1 MAKKRPKQTEEN
13 IVAKIKSMVDDSIA
27 TTGTW
32 ESNQQKWNKMR
43 YRIKKTKNFP
53 FVGCANLRM
62 PTIDTKIRKLKAALM
77 NVIYGIRPVVQVVP
91 TPQGNWESA
100 IKIEKFLDHLIMDV
114 MDIKSKSIIAIDQT
128 LEKGFYL
135 MKPYWRTEIV
145 TRIENMSIDDL
156 SMQEAMFLFDPQV
169 PMEAHKM
176 AIAKRFDVDMNPLV
190 AKENQAEIDKIHSA
204 LMSGE
209 KEFKASFQDVIYDF
223 PDVSLCEPE
232 RIYVP
237 TDSGFD
243 PQSCRYII
251 HEFLMPIEQIKQCG
265 LYKGWDIGEIED
277 IESAELSDYN
287 AKNIDDEKD
296 TREGILQ
303 RDETGKIT
311 VWEFYGYYDINNDG
325 VEEKCVIT
333 MAPDFE
339 KVFRKITN
347 PFYSG
352 KLPFV
357 KLFYELADDRW
368 FSHRGI
374 PELVEDIVK
383 EIDIQHCQK
392 IDQQTI
398 RNTPQFVHRA
408 GMINKNSMQFL
419 FGQSYPVHGMS
430 PLNDIIAPLN
440 NNNPN
445 VEFSYEKEQMILE
458 GKIEELIG
466 QIDYNL
472 QSMINKRQ
480 PRTLGEVQL
489 QFQSS
494 QQVFSLDSDMF
505 RTGFEKLFNWIWE
518 LWCQYGSDNYEFAYF
533 GKNGYEP
540 IRLTKEETQGK
551 YKITV
556 RGNDQNTNAQMRIQ
570 KAQMIL
576 MAVQN
581 PMLLQTGV
589 VTPVNLANAM
599 KRFYQELDIPNWEE
613 LVMPAP
619 MIMQQMQAQMANPP
633 VADIRIKPKDLT
645 DAEVA
650 QVLAKRGIQP
660 DVQGRALK
668 SEAIVQEKR
677 VDQGLKKTEGYRN
690 IADMVEQLSGGNG
703 AETEEEAGS
712 QQ

>member
-1 MAKKRPKQTEEN
+1 
-13 IVAKIKSMVDDSIA
+13 
-27 TTGTW
+27 
-32 ESNQQKWNKMR
+32 
-43 YRIKKTKNFP
+43 
-53 FVGCANLRM
+53 
-62 PTIDTKIRKLKAALM
+62 
-77 NVIYGIRPVVQVVP
+77 
-91 TPQGNWESA
+91 
-100 IKIEKFLDHLIMDV
+100 
-114 MDIKSKSIIAIDQT
+114 
-128 LEKGFYL
+128 
-135 MKPYWRTEIV
+135 
-145 TRIENMSIDDL
+145 
-156 SMQEAMFLFDPQV
+156 
-169 PMEAHKM
+169 
-176 AIAKRFDVDMNPLV
+176 
-190 AKENQAEIDKIHSA
+190 
-204 LMSGE
+204 
-209 KEFKASFQDVIYDF
+209 
-223 PDVSLCEPE
+223 
-232 RIYVP
+232 
-237 TDSGFD
+237 
-243 PQSCRYII
+243 
-251 HEFLMPIEQIKQCG
+251 
-265 LYKGWDIGEIED
+265 
-277 IESAELSDYN
+277 
-287 AKNIDDEKD
+287 
-296 TREGILQ
+296 
-303 RDETGKIT
+303 
-311 VWEFYGYYDINNDG
+311 
-325 VEEKCVIT
+325 
-333 MAPDFE
+333 
-339 KVFRKITN
+339 
-347 PFYSG
+347 
-352 KLPFV
+352 
-357 KLFYELADDRW
+357 
-368 FSHRGI
+368 
-374 PELVEDIVK
+374 
-383 EIDIQHCQK
+383 
-392 IDQQTI
+392 
-398 RNTPQFVHRA
+398 
-408 GMINKNSMQFL
+408 
-419 FGQSYPVHGMS
+419 
-430 PLNDIIAPLN
+430 
-440 NNNPN
+440 
-445 VEFSYEKEQMILE
+445 MILE